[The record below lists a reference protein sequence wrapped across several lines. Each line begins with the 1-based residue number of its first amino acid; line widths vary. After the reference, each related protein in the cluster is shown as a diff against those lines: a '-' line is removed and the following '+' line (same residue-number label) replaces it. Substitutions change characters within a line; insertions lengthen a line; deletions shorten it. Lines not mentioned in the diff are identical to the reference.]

1 METYYI
7 SCKKYTSNKNSNVRI
22 TKENRL
28 MLLD

>member
-7 SCKKYTSNKNSNVRI
+7 SCKKNTSNKNSNVRI